1 MDKWVLAAI
10 IIGIF
15 LFVITFWAIS
25 YLWAIYHFIAAFIR
39 DIKKKLR

>member
-1 MDKWVLAAI
+1 MEGWIIGAI

-15 LFVITFWAIS
+15 LFVIAFWLIS
-25 YLWAIYHFIAAFIR
+25 YIWAIYHFIASFVR

>member
-1 MDKWVLAAI
+1 MEVWIIAAL

-15 LFVITFWAIS
+15 LFVIAFWLIS
-25 YLWAIYHFIAAFIR
+25 YIWTIYHFIACFIR